1 MSVQSRLLFA
11 SAGLIALI
19 LVPLAAGWLLSPQ
32 LPGARGAAL
41 AVPEAN
47 LALLRDL
54 PVAQIPAG
62 GVTEFPLA
70 LSERVE
76 HHHCLTRREWILA
89 MHSRQPVSISEECR
103 LITGRW
109 TGLVTGR
116 TTDTPA
122 TMTIMPAIPLELAFE
137 SGLKDNPRHMQRWTA
152 PTQAE
157 AWLWLPVRK
166 SAARRR
172 GGRSI
177 EDWQPGRPELRC
189 SYARRWMA
197 AKVIFNLA
205 ASLQEKEAIE
215 EILAECG
222 KAERRVLSL
231 VQPID
236 RLPELSSLDESEMRH
251 SAG

>member
-19 LVPLAAGWLLSPQ
+19 LVPLAAGWLLSPK
-32 LPGARGAAL
+32 LPGAHGAAL
-41 AVPEAN
+41 AFPETN
-47 LALLRDL
+47 PALLRDL

-76 HHHCLTRREWILA
+76 HHHCLTRRERILA
-89 MHSRQPVSISEECR
+89 MHSQQPVSISEECQ
-103 LITGRW
+103 LVTGRW

-116 TTDTPA
+116 TTDSPA
-122 TMTIMPAIPLELAFE
+122 TMTIMPTIPLELAVE
-137 SGLKDNPRHMQRWTA
+137 AGLKDSPRQLQRWTS
-152 PTQAE
+152 PVQAE

-197 AKVIFNLA
+197 AKVIFGLA
-205 ASLQEKEAIE
+205 VTPPERDAIE
-215 EILAECG
+215 
-222 KAERRVLSL
+222 
-231 VQPID
+231 
-236 RLPELSSLDESEMRH
+236 
-251 SAG
+251 AGMVGCR